1 MKKSTKFLSI
11 ALMFLGLSTFAQAP
25 VVDFSWTPASPCQG
39 ATVAI
44 TGSITSGT
52 VTAWGYSLTG
62 ATAATVAAQS
72 PVVTFTASGTQ
83 TIILVAL
90 NGITPSAPVTKTI
103 DVKPY
108 PTMTVTS
115 SSPVVCTTGSAV
127 ITATGAATYSWM
139 PGGAVTNT
147 IAVTNVTA
155 NMTYSVVG
163 TGTNGCAW
171 TKTVTQ
177 WVANLAVTS
186 TTNMLCSGSSA
197 TLNAGYGTSY
207 SWAPGSQTT
216 QAIVVSPTVTTSY
229 TVTNAQCSLTASFT
243 QSVTT
248 CVGITEISA
257 DARSFG
263 LYPNPA
269 TNAVT
274 LEFNNNSVKNI
285 SLLDL
290 TGRVVLNTSVSDEKT
305 TLNISNLAKGIY
317 YVRIQTNNK
326 VEVAKIVKD

>member
-1 MKKSTKFLSI
+1 
-11 ALMFLGLSTFAQAP
+11 MFLGLSTFAQAP
-25 VVDFSWTPASPCQG
+25 VVDFSWTPTSPCQG
-39 ATVAI
+39 ATVSI
-44 TGSITSGT
+44 TGSITSGS
-52 VTAWGYSLTG
+52 VTAWGYTLTG
-62 ATAATVAAQS
+62 ASVSSMIVQS
-72 PVVTFTASGTQ
+72 PVVTFTAAGTQ
-83 TIILVAL
+83 TIVLAAL
-90 NGITPSAPVTKTI
+90 NGTSFSTPVTKTI
-103 DVKPY
+103 DVMPY

-139 PGGAVTNT
+139 PGGAITNT
-147 IAVTNVTA
+147 IAATNVTA
-155 NMTYSVVG
+155 NVTYSVVG

-177 WVANLAVTS
+177 WVANLAITS
-186 TTNMLCSGSSA
+186 STNMLCSGSSA
-197 TLNAGYGTSY
+197 TLNAGYGTTY
-207 SWAPGSQTT
+207 SWSPGSQTT
-216 QAIVVSPTVTTSY
+216 QVIVVSPTVNTTY
-229 TVTNAQCSLTASFT
+229 TVANAGCSLTSTFT

-248 CVGITEISA
+248 CVGITELSA

-274 LEFNNNSVKNI
+274 IEFNNNSVKNI

-290 TGRVVLNTSVSDEKT
+290 TGRVVLSTSVSDEKT
-305 TLNISNLAKGIY
+305 TLNIASLAKGIY
-317 YVRIQTNNK
+317 YVRIQSNNK